1 MPPWSHSELI
11 MLFDKFHF
19 DGVQK
24 NANIHMMLTFNELQV
39 EGSTARAEEEE
50 DDSFSSFMVWKGE
63 ECKQC

>member
-1 MPPWSHSELI
+1 MVCKEMPI
-11 MLFDKFHF
+11 FT
-19 DGVQK
+19 
-24 NANIHMMLTFNELQV
+24 HMMLTFIELQV